1 MCRPTRWPWSGRH
14 SRTAPAPTPTSAS
27 GLCSARESSD
37 AIFLVGSL
45 RHLLHSQRGAGGGR
59 ALEAIDLYGL
69 HHDGRVRPVLG
80 CRHVCRRHGRPLR
93 NAQTEEGQEEEEEER
108 QQQQR
113 QQQQQQEE
121 EEEEKRAVGALLM
134 ATTTSIPSTIFPN
147 TGCAEGVCGLNQ
159 SRKSLCT
166 VLMKN

>member
-1 MCRPTRWPWSGRH
+1 M
-14 SRTAPAPTPTSAS
+14 
-27 GLCSARESSD
+27 
-37 AIFLVGSL
+37 GSL

-59 ALEAIDLYGL
+59 ALEAIDLYGF

-80 CRHVCRRHGRPLR
+80 CRHVCPRHPRPLGKR
-93 NAQTEEGQEEEEEER
+93 RLEQGEEEEQAEEEEQEEER
-108 QQQQR
+108 QQHQR

-121 EEEEKRAVGALLM
+121 EVEKRAVGALLM